1 MTDVPIDSLREAL
14 HARAAAL
21 GFPDTSAALITDHFL
36 DAELRGAPT
45 HGAER
50 MRWLAG
56 FRDLEPEAHPRLVE
70 RSDGLARWDGA
81 GAVGYVALAEALD
94 HEADAA
100 PEGARLV
107 VVGRCFPTG
116 RLGWFAERVARRG
129 LLCLLVA
136 TSTPRIVHPDG
147 GPPLLGTNPICLALP
162 GRDGPTVVDVS
173 MGRVTYGTVL
183 HAAATGALLP
193 EGAARRPDRSP
204 ETDPA
209 QVIADRAGIVPFGA
223 DQAYKG
229 FAVATAVELLC
240 GALAG
245 TDDYSAVGLV
255 AHPQADPVAWLRR
268 VVEGR
273 RVPGDHSRARLEQA
287 VRRGTVT
294 IPDDL
299 WAWLRASGA

>member
-1 MTDVPIDSLREAL
+1 MTDVPIDGLRAAL

-21 GFPDTSAALITDHFL
+21 GFPDGSAALIADHFL

-56 FRDLEPEAHPRLVE
+56 FRDLKPDAHPRLVE
-70 RSDGLARWDGA
+70 RSEGLARWDGN

-94 HEADAA
+94 REAENA
-100 PEGARLV
+100 PVGARLV

-116 RLGWFAERVARRG
+116 RLGWFGERVARRG
-129 LLCLLVA
+129 LLCLLMA

-162 GRDGPTVVDVS
+162 GDEGPAVVDVS

-183 HAAATGALLP
+183 HAAAIGAQLP
-193 EGAARRPDRSP
+193 EGAARRPDGTP

-229 FAVATAVELLC
+229 FAIAAGVELLC

-245 TDDYSAVGLV
+245 TDDYSAVALI
-255 AHPQADPVAWLRR
+255 AHPEADPVAWLRR

-273 RVPGDHSRARLEQA
+273 RLPGARSRSLLDAAVAR
-287 VRRGTVT
+287 GSVT

-299 WAWLRASGA
+299 WEWLSA

>member
-1 MTDVPIDSLREAL
+1 MTDVPIDGLRAAL

-21 GFPDTSAALITDHFL
+21 GFPDGSAALIADHFL

-56 FRDLEPEAHPRLVE
+56 FRDLQPDAHPRLVE
-70 RSDGLARWDGA
+70 RSEGLARWDGN

-94 HEADAA
+94 REAENA
-100 PEGARLV
+100 PAGARLV

-116 RLGWFAERVARRG
+116 RLGWFGERVARRG
-129 LLCLLVA
+129 LLCLLMA

-162 GRDGPTVVDVS
+162 GDEGPAVVDVS

-183 HAAATGALLP
+183 HAAATGAQLP
-193 EGAARRPDRSP
+193 VGAARRPDGTP

-229 FAVATAVELLC
+229 FAIAAGVELLC

-245 TDDYSAVGLV
+245 TDDYSAVALI
-255 AHPQADPVAWLRR
+255 AHPEADPVAWLRR

-273 RVPGDHSRARLEQA
+273 RLPGARSRSLLDAAVAR
-287 VRRGTVT
+287 GSVT

-299 WAWLRASGA
+299 WEWLSA